1 MYVFEFFLWMYIVS
15 SGIAGSFSGSIFS
28 FLGPSVLFSIM
39 ATPVYIH
46 TSSVGGFL
54 FLHTLS
60 RQLVLFVGLKK
71 PTNLIRGLLSCYG
84 VPASHCGGFSR
95 HRARAER
102 VGAWASAVV
111 APEPGCHM
119 AVESCRMR
127 D

>member
-1 MYVFEFFLWMYIVS
+1 MGLLGHLVALFLV
-15 SGIAGSFSGSIFS
+15 
-28 FLGPSVLFSIM
+28 FLGTSVLFSIM

-71 PTNLIRGLLSCYG
+71 PTNLIRGLLSCCG
-84 VPASHCGGFSR
+84 VLASHCGGFSR

-102 VGAWASAVV
+102 VGAWASAVA
-111 APEPGCHM
+111 APGPGCHM
-119 AVESCRMR
+119 AVESCRTR